1 MEEVHAAL
9 TSRFDKITRETNP
22 SQFVGLQ
29 LLATPSGIAL
39 HQDRY
44 TQRLLDTFPAC
55 SAAPTPAI
63 ASGIP
68 TDGEPCSVADAA
80 LFRKM
85 VGMLLYLANW
95 SRPDIASAVRAA
107 AQGMAAPTIHHLAA
121 ARRVVGYLRGLPSLH
136 VNYTRN
142 TSDIP
147 PTLDLYVDA
156 DHAGERD
163 RQSITGMVSRILGQG
178 PFAWRSQKQHLVAMS
193 STEAEL
199 IALADCAGS
208 ISVLRRLLGELDL
221 LRPGPTVINEDNI
234 SAITVLRDVVYNG
247 RTKHIDI
254 RLKSIRDLVRR
265 SALALE
271 YCQTKD
277 QLADMF
283 TKSLGRDLF
292 QRLRD
297 SVLPQC
303 GATREE

>member
-1 MEEVHAAL
+1 MAQSPA
-9 TSRFDKITRETNP
+9 R
-22 SQFVGLQ
+22 
-29 LLATPSGIAL
+29 L
-39 HQDRY
+39 HR
-44 TQRLLDTFPAC
+44 
-55 SAAPTPAI
+55 
-63 ASGIP
+63 
-68 TDGEPCSVADAA
+68 
-80 LFRKM
+80 
-85 VGMLLYLANW
+85 
-95 SRPDIASAVRAA
+95 
-107 AQGMAAPTIHHLAA
+107 PTIPIQI
-121 ARRVVGYLRGLPSLH
+121 RRRQRSGRSHRRLRP
-136 VNYTRN
+136 
-142 TSDIP
+142 
-147 PTLDLYVDA
+147 
-156 DHAGERD
+156 
-163 RQSITGMVSRILGQG
+163 QG
-178 PFAWRSQKQHLVAMS
+178 ALVEGPIRFGKQHLVAMS